1 MAGIGPA
8 TKFLTPLINK
18 VGESLW
24 NKAIKPVGSLMGQG
38 LLKVS
43 DTKVGRPVAQSL
55 TANAQND
62 LGKELFYGGGKV
74 GKAIAATVG
83 GAKTLASAGKE
94 LIDPTKL
101 KMRKEIGV
109 SARTQTVMKDKLAF
123 LDSDLAQGIRV
134 RAKEMRG
141 IEGQETK
148 LKNLIKDGGL
158 NKKEK
163 LDVELK
169 LIDIEEI
176 KEARKLTASEQKLK
190 EKITD
195 SEKAMQGQLN
205 WQFLENSQQGI
216 NTEWLQKT
224 VGKEN
229 YYGKSN
235 FTVEDF
241 IKTKDIKPW
250 QTNGTVS
257 SDDMATFYNKINI
270 AQKDGI
276 PSGSNVQMF
285 VKEDMSSRAAG
296 NIKNEINKFSKKN
309 KALYTSLEKREV
321 PFNSVE
327 DMAEF
332 YKKEVG
338 GDFEIIGNKLWF
350 GDSHKSGAYELGG
363 VNTQNFLDLDGT
375 MVSVVNDV
383 NDLFKLRMPA
393 GDVGITVST
402 PYVRN
407 PLVKPS
413 KVAKKYVTGVK
424 KGQKRPQKEAQKLSD
439 AYNSLQKLKKSE
451 VGDMLSGD
459 SNMPGSLS
467 GWDNAGQ
474 NKRQINIARDI
485 AKYKPASLTAEEW
498 AIYVTKMAPILGLTG
513 YSAVGLFS
521 SE

>member
-1 MAGIGPA
+1 MANYA
-8 TKFLTPLINK
+8 PLIK
-18 VGESLW
+18 AVGEGLW
-24 NKAIKPVGSLMGQG
+24 NQVIKPVGSLMGEG

-43 DTKVGRPVAQSL
+43 DTKLGRPVAQSL

-62 LGKELFYGGGKV
+62 LGKQLFYGGGKV
-74 GKAIAATVG
+74 GKTIAATVG
-83 GAKTLASAGKE
+83 GVKTLASAGKE
-94 LIDPTKL
+94 LLDPTKL

-109 SARTQTVMKDKLAF
+109 SARTQTVMKDKLSF

-134 RAKEMRG
+134 RNKEVRG
-141 IEGQETK
+141 IVAEENK
-148 LKNLIKDGGL
+148 L
-158 NKKEK
+158 EK
-163 LDVELK
+163 LLESKLDNKAKLDAELK
-169 LIDIEEI
+169 LIDIKEI
-176 KEARKLTASEQKLK
+176 KEARKLTTAEQKIS

-257 SDDMATFYNKINI
+257 ADDMATFYNKINI

-276 PSGSNVQMF
+276 PSGVNVQMF

-309 KALYTSLEKREV
+309 KALYKAIDKRES

-327 DMAEF
+327 EMAEF

-338 GDFEIIGNKLWF
+338 GDFEIIDNKLWF

-407 PLVKPS
+407 ALVKPS
-413 KVAKKYVTGVK
+413 KVARKYVTGVK
-424 KGQKRPQKEAQKLSD
+424 KGQKRPKKEAQKLSD

-451 VGDMLSGD
+451 VGAMLSGD

-467 GWDNAGQ
+467 GWANAGQ